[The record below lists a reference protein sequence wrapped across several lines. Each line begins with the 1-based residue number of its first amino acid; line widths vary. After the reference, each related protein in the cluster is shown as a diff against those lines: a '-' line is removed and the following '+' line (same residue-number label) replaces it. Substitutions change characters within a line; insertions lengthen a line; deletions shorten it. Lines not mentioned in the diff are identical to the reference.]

1 MNIYFVSH
9 LLVSPGAV
17 IIGNKTTTCLVDAS
31 SCTWI
36 NLGTSRAIQSNP
48 LLFYIAVVLLP
59 YWHSL
64 SSQLNVS
71 AIIHSCATITICFYN
86 LLCSGMTSSLPEANH
101 FISIFIDSNKSRTH
115 SHRSSN
121 FLDVSIEWN
130 TGRPLSV
137 LLKTISVT
145 LPSSHLAQ
153 CGTVLAGSDFIFVS
167 KNMAKSRNDW
177 EKLSI
182 KVGLLKGGGEAELLE
197 CKLAWHYLEQGM
209 WEILR
214 EIIYDIL
221 SVSSR
226 WNSKLSLSICNRSAS
241 FSTLYLMHVP

>member
-1 MNIYFVSH
+1 MGMEIHFIHNLWATSTMKIYFVSH
-9 LLVSPGAV
+9 LLVSPRAV
-17 IIGNKTTTCLVDAS
+17 VIGNKTTTCFVDAS
-31 SCTWI
+31 SCIWI

-48 LLFYIAVVLLP
+48 LLFYITVVLLP
-59 YWHSL
+59 YWYSL

-71 AIIHSCATITICFYN
+71 AITHSYATITICFYN
-86 LLCSGMTSSLPEANH
+86 LLSSGRTSSLPEANH
-101 FISIFIDSNKSRTH
+101 FVSIFIESDKYRTH

-121 FLDVSIEWN
+121 FLDVSIESN

-167 KNMAKSRNDW
+167 KNMAKFRNDW
-177 EKLSI
+177 EKLFI

-197 CKLAWHYLEQGM
+197 CK
-209 WEILR
+209 
-214 EIIYDIL
+214 
-221 SVSSR
+221 SV
-226 WNSKLSLSICNRSAS
+226 
-241 FSTLYLMHVP
+241 